1 MRLLEKIGLVYI
13 NGNVHR
19 LVLLAVSGTY
29 FNVFEDI
36 TENIKLNDDIAVSGL
51 IRAIKAKE
59 SLNVLKMFR
68 KICDNYEITK
78 ITSVSS
84 NFILKSKNQKSFL
97 EEIYN
102 NTGFNFVIM
111 QPEDE
116 AKMIYSGVIN
126 SVDVPKGLIINL
138 APEETNL
145 ILYNRRNIIYSKIL
159 PFGTQNLAEKV
170 GVEPSAKDAVSKMI
184 DYVKK
189 EVDKI
194 DLASHLDPETSFV
207 GAGPIF
213 STVGK
218 LARKSTHYSLDIEN
232 NYILENPIFE
242 KVFDVVKDLG
252 LDKTKKLKGISEDSV
267 DTLLSGLCIAKALNE
282 TLNIERLSISGDTL
296 REGLIYSYIAVEAND
311 KPFSDM
317 LGYSLENIRAF
328 KDNKYSNTSHVY
340 NLAVILFKQLKVIH
354 KLSRAYVK
362 ALRIAASMYDCG
374 KRISFDNHEKYSFN
388 VILNSSLNGVS
399 HKDVLLAAFTC
410 MCQNP
415 DNLNLSDWVKYK
427 DILNDEDMEAVKK
440 MGVIIKLADQ
450 LDKSKRG
457 NVIDVYCDILGD
469 SVILKTVVK
478 GNADF
483 EIMEGMKLGSTFKKV
498 FKKYLEII

>member
-1 MRLLEKIGLVYI
+1 MEKIGLVYI

-19 LVLLAVSGTY
+19 LVLLELSGTY

-36 TENIKLNDDIAVSGL
+36 SETIKLDEDITLSGL
-51 IRAIKAKE
+51 IRASKSKD

-68 KICDNYEITK
+68 KICDNYDITK
-78 ITSVSS
+78 ITAISS
-84 NFILKSKNQKSFL
+84 NFILNSKNQKSYL
-97 EEIYN
+97 EEVYN
-102 NTGFNFVIM
+102 NTGFNFIIM

-116 AKMIYSGVIN
+116 SKMIYSGVIN
-126 SVDVPKGLIINL
+126 TVDVPKGLIINL
-138 APEETNL
+138 SQKETNL

-159 PFGTQNLAEKV
+159 PFGTNNLAEIV
-170 GVEPSAKDAVSKMI
+170 RVTPSSSDAASKMV

-189 EVDKI
+189 ELEKI
-194 DLASHLDPETSFV
+194 DLASHIDPETSFV
-207 GAGPIF
+207 GEGPIF
-213 STVGK
+213 STLGR
-218 LARKSTHYSLDIEN
+218 LARRSTHYSLDIEN
-232 NYILENPIFE
+232 NYILETPVFE
-242 KVFDVVKDLG
+242 KVFGVVNELG
-252 LDKTKKLKGISEDSV
+252 LDKTKRLKGISEDSV
-267 DTLLSGLCIAKALNE
+267 DTLLSGLCIIKAINE
-282 TLNIERLSISGDTL
+282 LLNIEKLTISGDNL

-317 LGYSLENIRAF
+317 LGYSLENIRTF
-328 KDNKYSNTSHVY
+328 KDQKYSNTSHVY

-354 KLSRAYVK
+354 KLSRTYIK
-362 ALRIAASMYDCG
+362 ALRIAASMYDSG

-388 VILNSSLNGVS
+388 VILNSALNGVS
-399 HKDVLLAAFTC
+399 HKDVLLAAFTSL
-410 MCQNP
+410 CQNP

-450 LDKSKRG
+450 LDKSKKG
-457 NVIDVYCDILGD
+457 NVVDICCDILGD

-483 EIMEGMKLGSTFKKV
+483 EIMEGMKLGTTFKKV

>member
-1 MRLLEKIGLVYI
+1 MEHLEKIGLVYI
-13 NGNVHR
+13 NGSVHR
-19 LVLLAVSGTY
+19 LVLLELNGTY

-36 TENIKLNDDIAVSGL
+36 TENIKLNEEIAISGL
-51 IRAIKAKE
+51 IRAGKSKE

-78 ITSVSS
+78 ITAVTS
-84 NFILKSKNQKSFL
+84 NFILNSKNQKSYL
-97 EEIYN
+97 EEVYN
-102 NTGFNFVIM
+102 NTGFNFIIM

-126 SVDVPKGLIINL
+126 SVDVPKGLIVNISQQ
-138 APEETNL
+138 ETNL

-159 PFGTQNLAEKV
+159 PFGTYNLPEKA
-170 GVEPSAKDAVSKMI
+170 GVATTSPDAVDKML
-184 DYVKK
+184 DFVKK
-189 EVDKI
+189 EIEKI
-194 DLASHLDPETSFV
+194 DLIEHVDIETSFV
-207 GAGPIF
+207 GAG
-213 STVGK
+213 SVYATLGK
-218 LARKSTHYSLDIEN
+218 LARRSTHYSLDIEN
-232 NYILENPIFE
+232 NYILEAPVFE
-242 KVFDVVKDLG
+242 KVYSVVKDLG

-267 DTLLSGLCIAKALNE
+267 DTLLCGISIAKAVSDV
-282 TLNIERLSISGDTL
+282 LNIERMSISGDTL
-296 REGLIYSYIAVEAND
+296 REGLIYSYIAMEANE

-317 LGYSLENIRAF
+317 LGYSLENIRIF
-328 KDNKYSNTSHVY
+328 KDQKYSNTAHVY

-354 KLSRAYVK
+354 KLSRVYVK
-362 ALRIAASMYDCG
+362 ALRIAASMYDSG
-374 KRISFDNHEKYSFN
+374 KRICFDNHEKYSFN
-388 VILNSSLNGVS
+388 VILNSPLNGVS

-410 MCQNP
+410 VCQNP

-427 DILNDEDMEAVKK
+427 DILTEEDMEAVKK

-450 LDKSKRG
+450 LDKSRRG
-457 NVIDVYCDILGD
+457 NVTDICCDILGD

-483 EIMEGMKLGSTFKKV
+483 EIMEGMKLGPIFKKI

>member
-1 MRLLEKIGLVYI
+1 MEKVGLVYI
-13 NGNVHR
+13 NGNIHR
-19 LVLLAVSGTY
+19 LVLLELEGTY

-36 TENIKLNDDIAVSGL
+36 TENIRLNDDISSGAL
-51 IRAIKAKE
+51 IKAGKVKE

-78 ITSVSS
+78 IIAVSS
-84 NFILKSKNQKSFL
+84 SFILTTKNQKSYF

-102 NTGFNFVIM
+102 NTGLNFIIM

-116 AKMIYSGVIN
+116 LKMIYSGVIN

-138 APEETNL
+138 SQTETNL
-145 ILYNRRNIIYSKIL
+145 ILYNRRNIINSKTL
-159 PFGTQNLAEKV
+159 PFGTHNLCEKLKI
-170 GVEPSAKDAVSKMI
+170 EPSSPEAVTKMVEF
-184 DYVKK
+184 VKK
-189 EVDKI
+189 EIEKVEILSNVD
-194 DLASHLDPETSFV
+194 SETAFV
-207 GAGPIF
+207 GAGSVF
-213 STVGK
+213 STLGK

-232 NYILENPIFE
+232 NYILETPIFE
-242 KVFDVVKDLG
+242 KVFSVIKELG

-267 DTLLSGLCIAKALNE
+267 DSLLSGLCIIKAINE
-282 TLNIERLSISGDTL
+282 VLNINQISISGDTL
-296 REGLIYSYIAVEAND
+296 REGLIYSYIAIEAND

-317 LGYSLENIRAF
+317 LGYSLENIRTF
-328 KDNKYSNTSHVY
+328 KDQKYSNTAHVY

-354 KLSRAYVK
+354 KLPRMYIK

-374 KRISFDNHEKYSFN
+374 KRICFDNHEKYGFN
-388 VILNSSLNGVS
+388 VILNSTLNGVS
-399 HKDVLLAAFTC
+399 HKDVLLAAFTSL
-410 MCQNP
+410 CQNP
-415 DNLNLSDWVKYK
+415 DNLNLSDWIKYK
-427 DILNDEDMEAVKK
+427 DLLNEEDMEAVKK

-450 LDKSKRG
+450 LDKSKKG
-457 NVIDVYCDILGD
+457 NVIDVCCDILGD